1 MSRNKD
7 KQDEYD
13 AHHLNSYSNGWSDNP
28 ENMLNLKRSEH
39 EAYHNLFWWLWI
51 IDALRKLFSRWDS
64 AIADGKVK
72 EELRKA
78 LEDLDYKDSCKWWS
92 KKKRR

>member
-1 MSRNKD
+1 MNRREK
-7 KQDEYD
+7 KLDEYD
-13 AHHLNSYSNGWSDNP
+13 LHHLNPYGSGTDDPDNLIKI
-28 ENMLNLKRSEH
+28 NRAEH
-39 EAYHNLFWWLWI
+39 EAYHKLFWWLGI